1 MKFYSVSDLAKIF
14 EVNECT
20 IRNNARKGTLG
31 IPAIRIGKL
40 WKFPVDSVAA
50 YLKKIKQE

>member
-40 WKFPVDSVAA
+40 WKFPVESVAA
-50 YLKKIKQE
+50 YFEKIKQE

>member
-14 EVNECT
+14 EVSESA

-31 IPAIRIGKL
+31 IPAIRIGSL
-40 WKFPVDSVAA
+40 WKFPAESVAA
-50 YLKKIKQE
+50 YFEKLKQE